1 MTAAD
6 AFSSNLMIDGQLAKR
21 LIGSGLAWLES
32 NKERVNQL
40 NVFPVP
46 DGDTGTNMWLTMR
59 SAYAAI
65 ADMDDPHIGNLS
77 SAVARGAL
85 LGARGN
91 SGVILSQI
99 WSGVARALDG
109 QAVLTAPLLA
119 AAAQSAVDM
128 AYKSV
133 EKPAEGTILTVCRG
147 MMQSVIDRYERQP
160 DLIALL
166 KRMVFAGRAALRR
179 TPDLLPVL
187 KKAGVVDSGGQ
198 GLVFIFEGMLRALC
212 GRSVELNIEAPV
224 VPTTWQDALVPDD
237 DLGYGYDVQFLMRGS
252 RTPIEEVRREISAM
266 GWSALVVGDS
276 SLIKVHVHVHDPGQ
290 PISYAISQG
299 AHLDDVVVEN
309 MQHQYEQYVQA
320 RLDQENQTRH
330 AAPDI
335 AVITVANGKGLHR
348 IFSDELGAA
357 YVISGGQSMNPSTG
371 DFLKAI
377 DALDSSSIILLP
389 NNKNILMAA
398 QQAADIV
405 GGRRVWVVPSRTIPQ
420 GIAAMVE
427 YSSVM
432 SCETPPPTL
441 ERALENM
448 NAGLRHVITC
458 EITSAVRD
466 VELAGVSV
474 KTGQWIGLID
484 DDLVISGDD
493 MLDLMLG
500 LLERAEA
507 RQCEHV
513 TLYYGSDV
521 REEDALLL
529 AEALATQYSEQEFE
543 VLHGGQ
549 ALYPYII
556 SIE

>member
-1 MTAAD
+1 
-6 AFSSNLMIDGQLAKR
+6 MIDGQLAKR

-65 ADMDDPHIGNLS
+65 ADMDDPHIGNVS
-77 SAVARGAL
+77 SAMARGAL

-99 WSGVARALDG
+99 WSGVARTLEG
-109 QAVLTAPLLA
+109 QEVLTAPLLA
-119 AAAQSAVDM
+119 AAARSAVEM
-128 AYKSV
+128 AYKAV
-133 EKPAEGTILTVCRG
+133 EKPVEGTMLTVCRD
-147 MMQSVIDRYERQP
+147 MMQAVIDRYERQP
-160 DLIALL
+160 DLITLL

-224 VPTTWQDALVPDD
+224 TLTTWQDALVPDD

-252 RTPIEEVRREISAM
+252 RASIDEVRREISAM
-266 GWSALVVGDS
+266 GWSALVVGDD

-320 RLDQENQTRH
+320 RLDRENETRH

-335 AVITVANGKGLHR
+335 AVITVASGKGLHR
-348 IFSDELGAA
+348 IFSEELGAA

-389 NNKNILMAA
+389 NNKNVLMAA
-398 QQAADIV
+398 QQAAEIV
-405 GGRRVWVVPSRTIPQ
+405 GGRRVRVVPSKTIPQ

-427 YSSVM
+427 YSSIM
-432 SCETPPPTL
+432 SRESPP
-441 ERALENM
+441 ALEQVLDKM
-448 NAGLRHVITC
+448 TAELGHVITC

-466 VELAGVSV
+466 VEIAGVSV
-474 KTGQWIGLID
+474 KTGQWIGLLD
-484 DDLVISGDD
+484 GDLVIAGDD
-493 MLDLMLG
+493 MLDLARG
-500 LLERAEA
+500 LLERAKAQQFE
-507 RQCEHV
+507 RV
-513 TLYYGSDV
+513 TVYYGSDV
-521 REEDALLL
+521 READALLL
-529 AEALATQYSEQEFE
+529 AEALAAHYRDQEFE
-543 VLHGGQ
+543 VVSGGQ

-556 SIE
+556 SVE

>member
-1 MTAAD
+1 MTAAHTI
-6 AFSSNLMIDGQLAKR
+6 SPNLTIDGQLAKR
-21 LIGSGLAWLES
+21 LIGSGLAWLEA

-59 SAYAAI
+59 SAYAAV
-65 ADMDDPHIGNLS
+65 ADMDDPHIGNVS
-77 SAVARGAL
+77 RAVARGAL
-85 LGARGN
+85 IGARGN

-119 AAAQSAVDM
+119 AAAQSAVEM
-128 AYKSV
+128 AYKAV
-133 EKPAEGTILTVCRG
+133 EKPVEGTMLTVCRD
-147 MMQSVIDRYERQP
+147 MMQAVIDRYERQP

-198 GLVFIFEGMLRALC
+198 GLLFIFEGMLRALC
-212 GRSVELNIEAPV
+212 GRSVELNIEAPIT
-224 VPTTWQDALVPDD
+224 PTTWQDALVPDD

-252 RTPIEEVRREISAM
+252 RASIDEVRREISAM
-266 GWSALVVGDS
+266 GWSALVVGDD

-299 AHLDDVVVEN
+299 AQLDDVVVEN

-320 RLDQENQTRH
+320 RLAREHETRH

-335 AVITVANGKGLHR
+335 AVITVASGKGLHR
-348 IFSDELGAA
+348 IFSEELGAA

-405 GGRRVWVVPSRTIPQ
+405 GGRRVRVVPSKTIPQ

-427 YSSVM
+427 YSSLM
-432 SCETPPPTL
+432 SRESPPTL
-441 ERALENM
+441 EQVLDKM
-448 NAGLRHVITC
+448 TAGLGHVITC
-458 EITSAVRD
+458 EITSAVRS
-466 VELAGVSV
+466 VELNGVSV
-474 KTGQWIGLID
+474 KTGQWIGLLD
-484 DDLVISGDD
+484 DELVIAGDD
-493 MLDLMLG
+493 MLELARG
-500 LLERAEA
+500 LLERAQAQRFE
-507 RQCEHV
+507 RI
-513 TLYYGSDV
+513 TIYYGADV
-521 REEDALLL
+521 HEADALML
-529 AEALATQYSEQEFE
+529 AEALAAHHRDQEFE
-543 VLHGGQ
+543 VVSGGQ

-556 SIE
+556 SVE